1 MNEIDEIEEFLDA
14 NFEEETSSKKKL
26 RKKKKF
32 LLPNA
37 VRSEFDSAE
46 FFLNKELAELETRMD
61 RPISVD
67 RKSAGV
73 GTNDSV
79 RFILKKN
86 SKPVCL
92 SNPRSSLTLENITH
106 TLII

>member
-1 MNEIDEIEEFLDA
+1 MNEIDEIDEFLDA
-14 NFEEETSSKKKL
+14 EFDEETSSKRKL

-46 FFLNKELAELETRMD
+46 FFLNKELRELENRME

-67 RKSAGV
+67 RKSAGA
-73 GTNDSV
+73 GNTDTV

-86 SKPVCL
+86 SKPV
-92 SNPRSSLTLENITH
+92 R
-106 TLII
+106 